1 MLISLCVTCMGTG
14 EDSRGGS
21 GSWQRELAVR
31 VLEQSTE
38 LGWERSSDLCRGW
51 SMKQDRSMTG
61 KDA

>member
-1 MLISLCVTCMGTG
+1 MGTG

-51 SMKQDRSMTG
+51 SMKQGRSMTG